1 MPEVLNES
9 PSLEEVLWNFSHFKD
24 EKCRLTLRENP
35 HFYAELPTSREAY
48 GDEFRID
55 PTEDFRHVNEFYVLA
70 DKPEL
75 VHIMTDR
82 ISQSFGNFWCPRD
95 AVIFKGSGVL
105 VSVFSPSD
113 VFPDTCGRLRGES
126 IVKASLRGTHC
137 GFCRRLPVYTDAV
150 PGASRNHRGLQPI
163 ITEECSWMSWK
174 SSNGCL
180 PMHSSVDIGL
190 RICTGQVLSDS
201 PVRCDV
207 IINIIAFA
215 NIDVVPGPL
224 ATNV

>member
-70 DKPEL
+70 DKPKL

-82 ISQSFGNFWCPRD
+82 ISQSFGNFWCPKD
-95 AVIFKGSGVL
+95 AVIFKGLRVL
-105 VSVFSPSD
+105 FLFFHLLMSFQTPV
-113 VFPDTCGRLRGES
+113 GGLEE
-126 IVKASLRGTHC
+126 KASSRHLSGAHTVGSVGGSRCIPTLFPVLPGIIVNYSQLSQRSARG
-137 GFCRRLPVYTDAV
+137 
-150 PGASRNHRGLQPI
+150 
-163 ITEECSWMSWK
+163 
-174 SSNGCL
+174 
-180 PMHSSVDIGL
+180 
-190 RICTGQVLSDS
+190 
-201 PVRCDV
+201 
-207 IINIIAFA
+207 
-215 NIDVVPGPL
+215 
-224 ATNV
+224 